1 MYEQYA
7 NLNNNS
13 REYFLTLLNN
23 EIKDKPTLERC
34 KKEIDLLYDKGLLF
48 IIELLHKYK
57 KTEKSVSFHFKCM
70 ANNLLLLYVL
80 GISKVDPIKYNLPYE
95 LFTDKTLRIDFIN
108 GCSLDFVSSMNQ
120 YNQDFKIV
128 KGSFEPSNVYEI
140 NELED
145 KHYLFIP
152 SYVQPNNMTFRL
164 NEFNQFET
172 IEDYH
177 TFKDKYII
185 IRLDDKTLIQGNE
198 VNLKYAMKTTFEK
211 EISSS
216 LKPKTI
222 DDYAKI
228 ISLAHGTHVWKK
240 NQEELFKQGK
250 INIHNIISNRE
261 DIYEYLIN
269 HSIEHDVA
277 IEIVKQL
284 SKSRINRSN
293 EFWQKYLNIMK
304 EHNCD
309 DMFINVLSKMLYIFG
324 RGQAVSECLFALD
337 EVNYYSLED

>member
-1 MYEQYA
+1 
-7 NLNNNS
+7 
-13 REYFLTLLNN
+13 
-23 EIKDKPTLERC
+23 
-34 KKEIDLLYDKGLLF
+34 
-48 IIELLHKYK
+48 
-57 KTEKSVSFHFKCM
+57 
-70 ANNLLLLYVL
+70 
-80 GISKVDPIKYNLPYE
+80 
-95 LFTDKTLRIDFIN
+95 
-108 GCSLDFVSSMNQ
+108 
-120 YNQDFKIV
+120 
-128 KGSFEPSNVYEI
+128 
-140 NELED
+140 
-145 KHYLFIP
+145 
-152 SYVQPNNMTFRL
+152 
-164 NEFNQFET
+164 
-172 IEDYH
+172 
-177 TFKDKYII
+177 
-185 IRLDDKTLIQGNE
+185 
-198 VNLKYAMKTTFEK
+198 MKTTFEK

-293 EFWQKYLNIMK
+293 ELWQKYLNIMK

>member
-1 MYEQYA
+1 MYEQYL

-23 EIKDKPTLERC
+23 EIKDKHTLERC
-34 KKEIDLLYDKGLLF
+34 EKEIDLLYNKGLLF

-57 KTEKSVSFHFKCM
+57 KNEKSVSFHFKGM
-70 ANNLLLLYVL
+70 ANNLLLLYAL
-80 GISKVDPIKYNLPYE
+80 GISKVDPIKYILQYE

-250 INIHNIISNRE
+250 INIHNIISNCE

-293 EFWQKYLNIMK
+293 ELWQKYLNIMK

-324 RGQAVSECLFALD
+324 RGQAISECLFALD
-337 EVNYYSLED
+337 EVNYYFLED